1 MRALQ
6 TFTAAFCLSCVCAEM
21 VSLLVGSGWARRCI
35 KTLAGVYILVVFLQ
49 LLPTTLS
56 GFDRLTV
63 VQAEP
68 VQLSGLETQILSVAQ
83 SRLEQEMAAV
93 CCEKYGVSAA
103 VSIQLE
109 QNDGKLQA
117 SQVVLTVPE
126 GSDPDA
132 CRAAA
137 EELRQQLGV
146 EPVLRTALEEE
157 GKTG

>member
-6 TFTAAFCLSCVCAEM
+6 TFTAAFCLSCVCAET

-49 LLPTTLS
+49 LLPTALPA
-56 GFDRLTV
+56 FDRLTG

-68 VQLSGLETQILSVAQ
+68 AQLSGLETQILSAAQ
-83 SRLEQEMAAV
+83 LRLEQEMAA
-93 CCEKYGVSAA
+93 CCEKYGVSAT

-109 QNDGKLQA
+109 QNDGELQA
-117 SQVVLTVPE
+117 SQVVLNVPE

-146 EPVLRTALEEE
+146 EPVLRTASGEE